1 MGVVGRSNID
11 VSRHPSYGNEAADH
25 QRPEALADANR
36 GVQQSGEV
44 WVWIFRSLGTGG
56 DLRCHVTSSMRWDMR
71 WLVMLFA

>member
-1 MGVVGRSNID
+1 MGVVGRSKID
-11 VSRHPSYGNEAADH
+11 VSRHTGYRNAAADH
-25 QRPEALADANR
+25 QRPEALVDANR

-44 WVWIFRSLGTGG
+44 WVWIFRSLGTGE